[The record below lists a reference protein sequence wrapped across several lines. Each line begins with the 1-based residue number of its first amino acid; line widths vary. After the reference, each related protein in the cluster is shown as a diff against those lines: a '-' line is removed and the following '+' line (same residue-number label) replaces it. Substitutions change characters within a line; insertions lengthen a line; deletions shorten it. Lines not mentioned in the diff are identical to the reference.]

1 MFAEK
6 HYPEMLLPEELD
18 AYLSRGWYRMGQTV
32 FTTHFLC
39 FGRSYYSAIWVR
51 LPLSGY
57 KFRKSLRKIYRR
69 VEQTFESQV
78 GKATITPEKER
89 LYRRY
94 KASFSGML
102 APTLRDALMDGED
115 FNIFRTYEVRVYDK
129 DQLIAL
135 SYFDLG
141 SHSSASIMGIYDPSY
156 KKHSLGLYTM
166 VKEIEYSLEQQLLY
180 YYPGYVVPGYPR
192 FDYKLR
198 IGDVEY
204 FDLSLQSWRPYGS
217 LKEEGK
223 TPLER
228 MTRQLHEMQQY
239 LRHKGYKS
247 QKLFY
252 PLFEANL
259 FGFWSAPYFD
269 YPVFLLCSPREGNRR
284 FLIIVYDPAVSSYK
298 LIVAALFDD
307 LQLYFNHS
315 YTESFDKRTNF
326 VELLVVERLLE
337 ESRTPS
343 HLLQALL
350 QEAKLQ

>member
-6 HYPEMLLPEELD
+6 HYPEILLPEELD
-18 AYLSRGWYRMGQTV
+18 TYLSRGWYRMGQTV

-51 LPLSGY
+51 LPLVNY
-57 KFRKSLRKIYRR
+57 QFTKSLRKIYRR
-69 VEQTFESQV
+69 VNQHFESEV
-78 GKATITPEKER
+78 GLASITPEKER

-115 FNIFRTYEVRVYDK
+115 FNIFSTYEVRLYDK
-129 DQLIAL
+129 DKLIAL

-141 SHSSASIMGIYDPSY
+141 NQSSASIMGIYDPDY
-156 KKHSLGLYTM
+156 QKYSLGIFTM
-166 VKEIEYSLEQQLLY
+166 LMEIEYSLEKGLKY

-198 IGDVEY
+198 VGDVEY
-204 FDLSLQSWRPYGS
+204 FDLSLHTWRPYTK
-217 LKEEGK
+217 LTEGN
-223 TPLER
+223 TPLAV
-228 MTRQLHEMQQY
+228 MNTKLQEMRQY
-239 LRHKGYKS
+239 LKHKGYKS
-247 QKLFY
+247 EVLNY

-269 YPVFLLCSPREGNRR
+269 YPVFLLCSSRNNHRR
-284 FLIIVYDPAVSSYK
+284 FFIIVYDPSVSSYK
-298 LIVAALFDD
+298 LLVTALFDD

-315 YTESFDKRTNF
+315 YTESFDKRSNF

-350 QEAKLQ
+350 QGAKLE

>member
-6 HYPEMLLPEELD
+6 HYPELLLPEELD

-51 LPLSGY
+51 LPLTGY
-57 KFRKSLRKIYRR
+57 RFRKSLRKVYRKVGR
-69 VEQTFESQV
+69 YFESEIGQ
-78 GKATITPEKER
+78 AAITPEKER

-129 DQLIAL
+129 DKLIAL

-141 SHSSASIMGIYDPSY
+141 HHSSASIMGIYDPDY
-156 KKHSLGLYTM
+156 KKYSLGLFTM
-166 VKEIEYSLEQQLLY
+166 LREIEYSMERKLLY

-198 IGDVEY
+198 IGEVEY
-204 FDLSLQSWRPYGS
+204 FDLSLHAWRPHTG
-217 LKEEGK
+217 LAETE
-223 TPLER
+223 TPLGA
-228 MTRQLHEMQQY
+228 MNTRLQEMQQF
-239 LRHKGYKS
+239 LSHKGYKS
-247 QKLFY
+247 QLLNY

-269 YPVFLLCSPREGNRR
+269 YPVFLLCSPREHNRR

-298 LIVAALFDD
+298 LMVAALFDD

-326 VELLVVERLLE
+326 VELLVIERMLE
-337 ESRTPS
+337 ESRTPG

-350 QEAKLQ
+350 QGAKLQ

>member
-6 HYPEMLLPEELD
+6 HYPEILLPEELD

-51 LPLSGY
+51 LPLTGY
-57 KFRKSLRKIYRR
+57 TFRKSLRKTFRR
-69 VEQTFESQV
+69 VEHFFESEV
-78 GKATITPEKER
+78 GEASITPEKER

-115 FNIFRTYEVRVYDK
+115 FNIFQTHEVRVYDK
-129 DQLIAL
+129 DKLIAL

-141 SHSSASIMGIYDPSY
+141 KHSSASIMGVYDPDY
-156 KKHSLGLYTM
+156 KKYSLGIFTM
-166 VKEIEYSLEQQLLY
+166 LKEMEYSLAQNLLY

-204 FDLSLQSWRPYGS
+204 FDLSLHSWRPYHK
-217 LKEEGK
+217 LTERN
-223 TPLER
+223 TPLGKMNARLE
-228 MTRQLHEMQQY
+228 EMQQY
-239 LRHKGYKS
+239 LKHKGYKS
-247 QKLFY
+247 QQLCY

-269 YPVFLLCSPREGNRR
+269 YPVFLLCSPREDHRR
-284 FLIIVYDPAVSSYK
+284 FLIIVYDPGVSSYK
-298 LIVAALFDD
+298 LLVATLFDD

-315 YTESFDKRTNF
+315 YTESFDKYSNF
-326 VELLVVERLLE
+326 VELLVVEEMLE

-350 QEAKLQ
+350 QGANLQ